1 MIPRKKRIKRFIIH
15 TLIKILIFAIA
26 LGLITYI
33 INFPAITNELAIG
46 QFENDNFAYGFWDT
60 YNTVRNSFNSLYDLI
75 IYFFVGVIISDII
88 TFIKYNKG
96 EN

>member
-15 TLIKILIFAIA
+15 TFVKILIFAIA
-26 LGLITYI
+26 LGLVTYI
-33 INFPAITNELAIG
+33 VNFPAITNELAMG

-60 YNTVRNSFNSLYDLI
+60 YNTVRNVFNSLYDLI
-75 IYFFVGVIISDII
+75 IYFFVGVIISDIV

-96 EN
+96 EK

>member
-15 TLIKILIFAIA
+15 TLTKILIFAIA
-26 LGLITYI
+26 LGLVTYI
-33 INFPAITNELAIG
+33 VNFPAITNELAMG

-60 YNTVRNSFNSLYDLI
+60 YNTVRNTFNSLYDLI
-75 IYFFVGVIISDII
+75 IYFFVGVIISDIV

>member
-15 TLIKILIFAIA
+15 TLTKILIFAIA
-26 LGLITYI
+26 LGLVTYI
-33 INFPAITNELAIG
+33 VNFPAIANELAMG

-60 YNTVRNSFNSLYDLI
+60 YNTVRNTFNSLYDLI
-75 IYFFVGVIISDII
+75 IYFFVGVIISDIV

-96 EN
+96 EK

>member
-1 MIPRKKRIKRFIIH
+1 MISRKKRIKRFIIH
-15 TLIKILIFAIA
+15 TLVKILFFAIT

-33 INFPAITNELAIG
+33 FNFPAITNELAMG

-75 IYFFVGVIISDII
+75 IYFFVGVIISDIV

-96 EN
+96 EK

>member
-15 TLIKILIFAIA
+15 TLVKILIFAIA
-26 LGLITYI
+26 LCLITYI
-33 INFPAITNELAIG
+33 VNFPAITNELAMG
-46 QFENDNFAYGFWDT
+46 QFENDNSAYGFWDT

-75 IYFFVGVIISDII
+75 IYFFVGVIISNIV

-96 EN
+96 EK